1 MASSLFGTGAP
12 ATAATSSA
20 ENSLRTTPNDPA
32 RIKALLQRSSN
43 PMSVVQ
49 MLASQG
55 NPAAQAAMS
64 YLQNG
69 STPQQAVMG
78 ILQQRGIPLA
88 AMLQNPLFK

>member
-1 MASSLFGTGAP
+1 MANP
-12 ATAATSSA
+12 VV
-20 ENSLRTTPNDPA
+20 NSQATTPNDPQQ
-32 RIKALLQRSSN
+32 IKALLQRSSN
-43 PMSVVQ
+43 PMAVVQ
-49 MLASQG
+49 TLASQG

-69 STPQQAVMG
+69 SSPQQAVMG

>member
-1 MASSLFGTGAP
+1 MANP
-12 ATAATSSA
+12 VV
-20 ENSLRTTPNDPA
+20 NSQKTTPNDPQQ
-32 RIKALLQRSSN
+32 IKALLQRSSN
-43 PMSVVQ
+43 PMAVVRT
-49 MLASQG
+49 LASQG

-69 STPQQAVMG
+69 SSPQQAVMG

>member
-1 MASSLFGTGAP
+1 MASSLFGTGTP
-12 ATAATSSA
+12 ATMATNPVV
-20 ENSLRTTPNDPA
+20 NSQQTIPNDPA
-32 RIKALLQRSSN
+32 QIKAMLQRSSN
-43 PMSVVQ
+43 PMGVMQ

-78 ILQQRGIPLA
+78 ILKQRGIPLA